1 VEVDPDVGLLDA
13 PVPAVV
19 RQAVVENGER
29 AAPAHVG
36 HTDEQ
41 VLQFLGKPVLPVKD
55 FALERT
61 LGAPSTAVDAVV
73 GEPQLFGTAWSS
85 APDVGRCSCG
95 GGSGGG
101 SGLDGNLL
109 LCWRC

>member
-1 VEVDPDVGLLDA
+1 MGLFDA

-19 RQAVVENGER
+19 RQAVVENSER

-41 VLQFLGKPVLPVKD
+41 VLQFLEKPVLSAKD

-61 LGAPSTAVDAVV
+61 LAAPSTAVDAVV

-85 APDVGRCSCG
+85 APDVGGCSCG
-95 GGSGGG
+95 SGIGGSGGG
-101 SGLDGNLL
+101 GGLDGNLL